1 MAATSTITV
10 AFVPAQVG
18 ERRRKRVTRQRR
30 TRPVTLAQGDKAGV
44 WRVESELGRGGMA
57 AVYAVTH
64 SRFGKR
70 AALKLA
76 HTSILGPEFT
86 PEAFLREARIV
97 NLVEHPSVPDV
108 FATGTYDGR
117 PYLVMERLSGQTL
130 GQRLDRGP
138 MTHPTALGVLL
149 ELCDVL
155 GTAHEAC
162 VVHRDL
168 KLDNVF
174 LLDAPCAGGHRIKL
188 LDWGVAHVIGE
199 PDPLR
204 GMIAGTLTYVAPEQ
218 IRGDGLTPAADVY
231 ALAVLAYQM
240 LFGAPPFVARDD
252 LALIKLHVQQPPP
265 APQTLWPDVD
275 PELAALLLA
284 MLAKDPV
291 DRPSLP
297 EVVRV
302 LSAVKARLEAAAK
315 PAPKRRW
322 MDDVPAQPPCDPLG
336 RPSLRLTAK
345 GKKLIGTAMALGM
358 ALVSLGGWL

>member
-1 MAATSTITV
+1 
-10 AFVPAQVG
+10 
-18 ERRRKRVTRQRR
+18 
-30 TRPVTLAQGDKAGV
+30 VTLSQGDKAGT
-44 WRVESELGRGGMA
+44 WRVDHFLGQGGMA
-57 AVYAVTH
+57 SVYAVTH
-64 SRFGKR
+64 TKFGKR

-76 HTSILGPEFT
+76 HKSVIGPQFT
-86 PEAFLREARIV
+86 VETFLREARIV
-97 NLVEHPSVPDV
+97 NLVQHPCVPDV

-130 GQRLDRGP
+130 GQRLDHGGP
-138 MTHPTALGVLL
+138 MSQVTALGILL

-155 GTAHEAC
+155 RTAHEAC

-199 PDPLR
+199 PDPLA
-204 GMIAGTLTYVAPEQ
+204 GMIAGTLTYVAPET

-252 LALIKLHVQQPPP
+252 IALIKLHVHQLPP
-265 APQTLWPDVD
+265 APSTLCPEVD
-275 PELAALLLA
+275 PELAALLLS
-284 MLAKDPV
+284 MLAKAPV
-291 DRPSLP
+291 DRPPLP

-302 LSAVKARLEAAAK
+302 LAAVKDRLAAAAQ
-315 PAPKRRW
+315 PAQRPRW
-322 MDDVPAQPPCDPLG
+322 MDVPAQPPCDPLG

-345 GKKLIGTAMALGM
+345 GKKLIGAAMALGV
-358 ALVSLGGWL
+358 ALISLGGWL